1 MRLRSVLGM
10 CIWILGVTSL
20 LWSQSPQVVAVR
32 AGHLFDPKSGQLLTN
47 QVVVIRGERIAE
59 VGLAG
64 NVAIPSDARVIDL
77 SRATV
82 LPGLIDTHIHLSSGG
97 GGSNLT
103 ESSQFFLLFSLV
115 NAQRALNQMGFT
127 TLLDLG
133 HSNAG
138 YGIADLRNAINRGLF
153 QGPRLQVALR
163 GIAATKGT
171 GVVDHLNSTWNSS
184 GETVN
189 PGAPPPNVTLP
200 VRMIIADSPWEGRK
214 AVRELAMYGSDW
226 IKIYGSEQ
234 FYFKPDG
241 SMVNIPTFTLEEVKA
256 IVDEAHRN
264 RLKVACHAYGGEG
277 LHNCIEGGVDAQQHG
292 VDLDDE
298 SIRELIQRGTYL
310 VPTIFDLI
318 GDEKGQLESNGGVNS
333 TNRQM
338 EKSFRKALAA
348 GVKIGYGSGG
358 MFPNDESSQ
367 HFAVLV
373 KWGMTPAQAL
383 RTATSTAAEILG
395 WQDRI
400 GSVEKG
406 KFADLIAVSGDPLSD
421 ITEMQRVK
429 FVMKGGQVVRN
440 DLK

>member
-1 MRLRSVLGM
+1 MMRWRSVLGA
-10 CIWILGVTSL
+10 CFGILGVATL
-20 LWSQSPQVVAVR
+20 LWSQTSQVVAVR

-47 QVVVIRGERIAE
+47 QVVVIRGERISE
-59 VGLAG
+59 IGSAG

-82 LPGLIDTHIHLSSGG
+82 LPGLIDTHIHLSNG
-97 GGSNLT
+97 GGSAIK
-103 ESSQFFLLFSLV
+103 ESPQFFTLYSLA
-115 NAQRALNQMGFT
+115 NAQKALNMGFT
-127 TLLDLG
+127 TLVDLG
-133 HSNAG
+133 HSNTV
-138 YGIADLRNAINRGLF
+138 YGIADVRNAINRGLF

-163 GIAATKGT
+163 GISSTKGT
-171 GVVDHLNSTWNSS
+171 GVVGDLSTIWNSS

-226 IKIYGSEQ
+226 IKIYGARQ

>member
-1 MRLRSVLGM
+1 
-10 CIWILGVTSL
+10 
-20 LWSQSPQVVAVR
+20 
-32 AGHLFDPKSGQLLTN
+32 
-47 QVVVIRGERIAE
+47 
-59 VGLAG
+59 
-64 NVAIPSDARVIDL
+64 
-77 SRATV
+77 
-82 LPGLIDTHIHLSSGG
+82 
-97 GGSNLT
+97 
-103 ESSQFFLLFSLV
+103 
-115 NAQRALNQMGFT
+115 
-127 TLLDLG
+127 
-133 HSNAG
+133 
-138 YGIADLRNAINRGLF
+138 
-153 QGPRLQVALR
+153 
-163 GIAATKGT
+163 
-171 GVVDHLNSTWNSS
+171 
-184 GETVN
+184 
-189 PGAPPPNVTLP
+189 
-200 VRMIIADSPWEGRK
+200 MIIADSPWEGRK

-264 RLKVACHAYGGEG
+264 HLKVACHAYGGEG

-318 GDEKGQLESNGGVNS
+318 GDEKGQLESNGGLNS

-395 WQDRI
+395 WQDRV